1 MQSGAVFIRQPV
13 YKDSPCSHISLKKGA
28 IMTVNQAS
36 INADI
41 RYATLPSQN
50 YSSTHTWWQR
60 LRLAIH
66 DVFSNTTVT
75 DDSSPDCGFIHFETA
90 RKERKAFNP
99 YDSSIKFEL
108 VRLI

>member
-1 MQSGAVFIRQPV
+1 
-13 YKDSPCSHISLKKGA
+13 
-28 IMTVNQAS
+28 MTVNQAS

-41 RYATLPSQN
+41 RYATLPSEN
-50 YSSTHTWWQR
+50 YSSTHTWWQA

-90 RKERKAFNP
+90 RKETKAFNP